1 CSVEAC
7 LGDEGVDGILVIYT
21 PLSEFSPNRLA
32 INILGQEKNLGEVT
46 IEEVDVSSEKLVLTD
61 DS

>member
-1 CSVEAC
+1 MCEFEVLLDGRKVFEEAVY
-7 LGDEGVDGILVIYT
+7 LKRENGNL
-21 PLSEFSPNRLA
+21 LA

-46 IEEVDVSSEKLVLTD
+46 IEKVDVFSEKLVLTS